1 MSARKQGRA
10 KQRSGK
16 TKPVAKPAVV
26 AKAPRR
32 RAPGAGASRGLSL
45 RRLVSWA
52 VALLIWAGLGGL
64 GLVAWYAYEL
74 PDVDRLGA
82 VKRSP
87 TVTLLDIKGNEIA
100 SFGELYSGTLE
111 LSKLPPALPQA
122 VLATEDRRFYD
133 HFGLDLIGLARAA
146 YVNLRQGRI
155 VQGGST
161 ITQQLAK
168 NLFLTPER
176 TWKRKIQETLL
187 ALWLEHKLTKAQ
199 ILTLYLERVYLGAGT
214 YGVDAAARKYFRKP
228 ATRLSLAES
237 AMLAGLLKAPSRY
250 APTRNPALARARARQ
265 VLANMVATGD
275 LTGPEAAAAER
286 RPAVAARRPGL
297 GRGAR
302 YFADWALEQVRR
314 YLGHSERDLVVV
326 TTLDS
331 RLQGTA
337 EGAVKAALARNGA
350 TLGVT
355 QAALV
360 ALTPGGA
367 VRAMV
372 GGRSYPES
380 QFNRVT
386 QARRQPGSAF
396 KLFVYLAALE
406 AGLEPDDVLRDEPVQ
421 VGDWRPRNYSGRHEG
436 AVTLRQALARSIN
449 SVAVKVS
456 ERVGRQR
463 VIAAARRL
471 GLSGPL
477 EPHPSLAL
485 GAAEV
490 SLIELASAYA
500 ALANGGYG
508 VWPHGITEIRD
519 RAGRVLYRRHGS
531 GPGRVIEPGQ
541 VAALNDMLAAVL
553 SEGTGKAAR
562 LERPAAG
569 KTGTSQDFRDAW
581 FVGYT
586 ADLVAG
592 VWVGNDDG
600 APMTRVTGGGLPARL
615 WRAFMSEAHDGL
627 PARPL
632 GPRRAAK
639 PGLLER
645 LLSAGVGPA
654 SGPDE
659 RQREVK

>member
-1 MSARKQGRA
+1 MATKKQAKGKQAGR
-10 KQRSGK
+10 R
-16 TKPVAKPAVV
+16 V
-26 AKAPRR
+26 
-32 RAPGAGASRGLSL
+32 SL
-45 RRLVSWA
+45 RRLASWA
-52 VALLIWAGLGGL
+52 AALTIWAGLGGL
-64 GLVAWYAYEL
+64 GLVVWYAYDL
-74 PDVDRLGA
+74 PDVNRLGA
-82 VKRSP
+82 VEHSP
-87 TVTLLDIKGNEIA
+87 TVTLLDLKGNEIA
-100 SFGELYSGTLE
+100 SFGELYSGALE
-111 LSKLPPALPQA
+111 LSKLPPALIRA

-146 YVNLRQGRI
+146 YVNLRARRI

-187 ALWLEHKLTKAQ
+187 ALWLEYKFSKDH
-199 ILTLYLERVYLGAGT
+199 ILGLYLERVYLGAGT
-214 YGVDAAARKYFRKP
+214 YGVEAAARKYFGKP
-228 ATRLSLAES
+228 VTRLDLAQS

-250 APTRNPALARARARQ
+250 APTRDPALAGARARQ
-265 VLANMVATGD
+265 VLANMVANGD
-275 LTGPEAAAAER
+275 LTTAQAAAAGR
-286 RPAVAARRPGL
+286 RPAALAWRRRA

-314 YLGHSERDLVVV
+314 YLGHAERDLVVV
-326 TTLDS
+326 TTLDR
-331 RLQGTA
+331 RLQRAA
-337 EGAVKAALARNGA
+337 EAAVEAALAGDGA
-350 TLGVT
+350 KLGVT
-355 QAALV
+355 QGALV
-360 ALTPGGA
+360 ALTPRGA

-372 GGRSYPES
+372 GGRSYAQS

-396 KLFVYLAALE
+396 KMMVYLAALE
-406 AGLEPDDVLRDEPVQ
+406 AGMAPDDVLQDEPVR
-421 VGDWRPRNYSGRHEG
+421 VGEWRPRNYSGRHEG
-436 AVTLRQALARSIN
+436 AVSLRQALARSIN

-456 ERVGRQR
+456 ERAGRQR

-471 GLSGPL
+471 GITAPL

-490 SLIELASAYA
+490 SLLELAAAYA
-500 ALANGGYG
+500 ALANGGQG
-508 VWPHGITEIRD
+508 LWPHGITEIRD
-519 RAGRVLYRRHGS
+519 RGGAVLYRRQGS
-531 GPGRVIEPGQ
+531 GPGRVIAPRQ
-541 VAALNDMLAAVL
+541 VAALNDMLGAVL

-592 VWVGNDDG
+592 VWLGNDDG
-600 APMTRVTGGGLPARL
+600 APMKRVSGGGLPARL
-615 WRAFMSEAHDGL
+615 WRAFMGEAHAGL

-632 GPRRAAK
+632 GPAPRLK
-639 PGLLER
+639 PGFLER
-645 LLSAGVGPA
+645 LLSADLGSRSAQPA
-654 SGPDE
+654 AE
-659 RQREVK
+659 RDVK